1 MAYFALMTRE
11 QFGKSRRHLRNVIR
25 TSTDGEEF
33 LCRLNKK
40 QEIEDCIT
48 LTHTEMEEHVAT
60 SPKWAVAAP
69 AASEPKLSSMSKAAL
84 IALAKDCGVELPER
98 TTKAK
103 IIEALGGN

>member
-11 QFGKSRRHLRNVIR
+11 QFGKSRRHLRNVIK

-33 LCRLNKK
+33 LCRLNKN
-40 QEIEDCIT
+40 QDIEDCTT
-48 LTHTEMEEHVAT
+48 LTHVEMEKHVAT

-69 AASEPKLSSMSKAAL
+69 AASEPELSSMTKAAL
-84 IALAKDCGVELPER
+84 IALAKDRGVELPER

-103 IIEALGGN
+103 IITALEGN